1 MNSATVLD
9 TSICSDNAGD
19 EIIMDA
25 VYDVLAEV
33 IPNVYLF
40 KVLTH
45 DFMGEVSRSIVASS
59 KFAIVGGTNLLDSHA
74 LSKNALW
81 KLRLLDT
88 FKLRS
93 ALLLG
98 VGWRGYAEPA
108 SRTTKA
114 VLKRVLS
121 SEMQHS
127 VRDSYTAEKLRAVIP
142 NVTNTACMTMWKLT
156 PQWCAGLPRRRAASA
171 VTNLTFYR
179 PDPAADTAMLELL
192 VAKYQTVY
200 FWPQQFHDQDY
211 LDSLKVAG
219 VRTLNPN
226 LRPYTSFLQTEDVDF
241 IGTRLHGGIR
251 AMQHNHRALIIGI
264 DNRATEI
271 NKDTNL
277 PVVQRGE
284 IAAIERWIDGGAATK
299 ILLPTEA
306 IAAWKAQL
314 AASFGSENRS
324 QQAA

>member
-1 MNSATVLD
+1 MKSATVLD

-33 IPNVYLF
+33 IPDVYLF
-40 KVLTH
+40 KVMTH
-45 DFMGEVSRSIVASS
+45 DFMGEVSRKIVAASQ
-59 KFAIVGGTNLLDSHA
+59 FAIVGGTNLLDSHA

-88 FKLRS
+88 LKLRS

-121 SEMQHS
+121 PDMQHS

-156 PQWCAGLPRRRAASA
+156 PEWCAGLPRKRAASA

-179 PDPAADTAMLELL
+179 PDPAADTAMLKLL
-192 VAKYQTVY
+192 VAKYQSVY
-200 FWPQQFHDQDY
+200 FWPQQFEDQAY
-211 LDSLKVAG
+211 FESLGVDG
-219 VRTLNPN
+219 VRGLNPN
-226 LRPYTSFLQTEDVDF
+226 LRSYTRFLEAEDVDF

-251 AMQHNHRALIIGI
+251 AMQHKHRALVIGI

-277 PVVQRGE
+277 PVIQRGQ
-284 IAAIERWIDGGAATK
+284 IAGIEAWIDGGAATT
-299 ILLPTEA
+299 IVLPAEA
-306 IAAWKAQL
+306 IAAWKRQL
-314 AASFGSENRS
+314 ANSFQSEDRV
-324 QQAA
+324 QRAA